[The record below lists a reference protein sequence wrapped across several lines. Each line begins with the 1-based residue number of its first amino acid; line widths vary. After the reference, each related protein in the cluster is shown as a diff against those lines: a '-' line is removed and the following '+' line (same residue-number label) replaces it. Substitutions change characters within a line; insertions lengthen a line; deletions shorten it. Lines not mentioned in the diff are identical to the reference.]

1 MRLILHTANVVSDTK
16 NCFYPNRVEVTSA
29 EELHEAAK
37 FDHVCAE
44 YRKDYRSKNN
54 FVKSNVLV
62 MDCDNDHSEDPEEWM
77 TEEKL
82 AELLPDVSY
91 AIAYSRNHMKEK
103 DGRGARPKFH
113 VYFEIE
119 ETEDPDYYAALKAA
133 VHEKYPFLTEMP
145 WMRQGSFSARIPER
159 ASGMKG
165 G

>member
-62 MDCDNDHSEDPEEWM
+62 MDCRGKAGGASAGCILCDCLQPE
-77 TEEKL
+77 
-82 AELLPDVSY
+82 SY
-91 AIAYSRNHMKEK
+91 EGK
-103 DGRGARPKFH
+103 GRLGCQ
-113 VYFEIE
+113 
-119 ETEDPDYYAALKAA
+119 T
-133 VHEKYPFLTEMP
+133 
-145 WMRQGSFSARIPER
+145 
-159 ASGMKG
+159 
-165 G
+165 

>member
-62 MDCDNDHSEDPEEWM
+62 MDCDNDHSEDPKEWM

-82 AELLPDVSY
+82 AELLPDVRSEERRVGKECR
-91 AIAYSRNHMKEK
+91 SRWSPYH
-103 DGRGARPKFH
+103 
-113 VYFEIE
+113 
-119 ETEDPDYYAALKAA
+119 
-133 VHEKYPFLTEMP
+133 
-145 WMRQGSFSARIPER
+145 
-159 ASGMKG
+159 
-165 G
+165 

>member
-62 MDCDNDHSEDPEEWM
+62 MDCDNDHSEDPKDWM
-77 TEEKL
+77 TC
-82 AELLPDVSY
+82 LLYTSQKDRFLRAKHRRSRE
-91 AIAYSRNHMKEK
+91 IA
-103 DGRGARPKFH
+103 
-113 VYFEIE
+113 
-119 ETEDPDYYAALKAA
+119 
-133 VHEKYPFLTEMP
+133 
-145 WMRQGSFSARIPER
+145 
-159 ASGMKG
+159 
-165 G
+165 